1 MRRGERQ
8 EVNPLYLTPTAD
20 REVPVLNYH
29 FDWSIIT
36 SGTYHEW
43 LVSGLKITLKISAI
57 SIVLS
62 FALGL
67 TIAVMRMSGNRLLRW
82 LAYAYLEFF
91 RNTPLLVQI
100 FFWYFG
106 SYKILPT
113 AVNDWLNATGFE
125 FAAAVI
131 ALTIYTSAF
140 IAEDIR
146 SGVLSIPKEQ
156 MEAARSAGFSYLR
169 SMQYIILPQAVRITI
184 PPLVNQFLNV
194 AKNSSLAMTIGVMEI
209 TYQARQVESYTF
221 KGFEAFTAATVVYLT
236 LSLVLTALVNLYNE
250 KVLNIHK
257 AV

>member
-1 MRRGERQ
+1 
-8 EVNPLYLTPTAD
+8 
-20 REVPVLNYH
+20 VLNYQ
-29 FDWSIIT
+29 FDWSIVT
-36 SGTYHEW
+36 SGKYFEW
-43 LVSGLKITLKISAI
+43 LVSGFKVTLQLSAL
-57 SIVLS
+57 SIVLA
-62 FALGL
+62 FLLGL
-67 TIAVMRMSGNRLLRW
+67 LIAVMRMSQNRPVRW
-82 LAYAYLEFF
+82 FALAYLEFF

-113 AVNDWLNATGFE
+113 AVNDWLNSTNFE

-169 SMQYIILPQAVRITI
+169 SMQYIILPQAVRLTV
-184 PPLVNQFLNV
+184 PPLVNQFLNL
-194 AKNSSLAMTIGVMEI
+194 AKNSSLAMTIGVMEL

-221 KGFEAFTAATVVYLT
+221 KGFEAFTAATVVYVAI
-236 LSLVLTALVNLYNE
+236 SLVITALVNLYNE

-257 AV
+257 AT

>member
-1 MRRGERQ
+1 M
-8 EVNPLYLTPTAD
+8 
-20 REVPVLNYH
+20 LNYT
-29 FDWSIIT
+29 FDWSTIT
-36 SGTYHEW
+36 SGQYFDW
-43 LVSGLKITLKISAI
+43 LVSGLITTLKLSAI
-57 SIVLS
+57 SIVLA
-62 FALGL
+62 FILGL
-67 TIAVMRMSGNRLLRW
+67 VIAVMRMAHNKPVRW
-82 LAYAYLEFF
+82 FALAYLEFF

-113 AVNDWLNATGFE
+113 AVNTWLVSTNFE
-125 FAAAVI
+125 FAAAAI

-156 MEAARSAGFSYLR
+156 MEASRSAGFSYLR

-194 AKNSSLAMTIGVMEI
+194 AKNSSLAMTIGVMEM

-221 KGFEAFTAATVVYLT
+221 KGFEAFTAATVVYLV
-236 LSLVLTALVNLYNE
+236 LSIIITALVNLYNE
-250 KVLNIHK
+250 KVLNVHK
-257 AV
+257 AA

>member
-1 MRRGERQ
+1 M
-8 EVNPLYLTPTAD
+8 
-20 REVPVLNYH
+20 LNYH
-29 FDWSIIT
+29 FDWSVVT
-36 SGTYHEW
+36 SGKYFEW
-43 LVSGLKITLKISAI
+43 LVSGLKVTLQLSALG
-57 SIVLS
+57 IVLA
-62 FALGL
+62 FLIGL
-67 TIAVMRMSGNRLLRW
+67 LVAVLRMSHFRPVRW
-82 LAYAYLEFF
+82 LACAYLEFF

-106 SYKILPT
+106 SYKVLPQ
-113 AVNDWLNATGFE
+113 AVNDWLTGTNFE

-184 PPLVNQFLNV
+184 PPLINQFLNL
-194 AKNSSLAMTIGVMEI
+194 AKNSSLAMTIGVAEL

-221 KGFEAFTAATVVYLT
+221 KSFEAFTAATLVYLVI
-236 LSLVLTALVNLYNE
+236 SIGITALVNGYHTR
-250 KVLNIHK
+250 VLSPQRG
-257 AV
+257 